1 MINLVR
7 LGNKTTSHNFAS
19 LEIQK
24 ATMKLNT
31 TACILLGA
39 VPGSSRIDVAVDG
52 TGNGAEFFLAIIQP
66 DPNNPDSLKEGRSFS
81 KACSFNSSSIR
92 SGLEVFGV
100 KTFEI
105 SKDFIESDG
114 LKWHKLV
121 PRKDVVSAISDED
134 VEEEVESEQY

>member
-7 LGNKTTSHNFAS
+7 LGNKTASHNFAS

-24 ATMKLNT
+24 TNIKLNT

-52 TGNGAEFFLAIIQP
+52 NGDQAEFFIAVIQP
-66 DPNNPDSLKEGRSFS
+66 DEKNPDSLKEGRSFS
-81 KACSFNSSSIR
+81 KAGSFSSSSIR
-92 SGLEVFGV
+92 SGLEAFGV

-105 SKDFIESDG
+105 SKDHTVFEG
-114 LKWHKLV
+114 LKWHRLV
-121 PRKDVVSAISDED
+121 PRKDVVSAIEDD
-134 VEEEVESEQY
+134 VEELVEQE